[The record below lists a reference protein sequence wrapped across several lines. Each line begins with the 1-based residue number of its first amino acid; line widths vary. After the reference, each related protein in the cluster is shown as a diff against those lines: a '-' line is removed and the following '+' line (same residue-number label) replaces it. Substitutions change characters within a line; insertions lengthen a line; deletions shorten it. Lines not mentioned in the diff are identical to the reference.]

1 MRTTAPERP
10 AVPGP
15 SSSPGRR
22 PAWRE
27 QRGQTASDYLGIL
40 LIVSFI
46 VAALFASGVGTTI
59 ADRVEVLICQ
69 IGGGTNCEQADGNA
83 ALEPCLISSSEGKSN
98 FKVFVGVVEIGKES
112 VLIREDFSDGR
123 SRFTLVDSSE
133 LKGELFAGAKA
144 KIGKFGISAAAEA
157 AAGGRLKGAQVFEV
171 PTDKADEFEESVAA
185 AGSFEGILRDAAEL
199 NDTLPFGIPNPLGGF
214 DDFALDVL
222 GIDKDDPITDP
233 TEEYIDVSAII
244 GANGT
249 AGVGGGVA
257 DAEVSGMVE
266 GAAGAKV
273 IHEGKRAGEVE
284 LYYQLKGELGGSL
297 SAGLYGVNL
306 GGESTFVATMTL
318 DKHGNPKTLKITGA
332 AGYTGALELGDGIE
346 GKDAAQ
352 LHEAL
357 EKLSLSATAGEGKA
371 IEVGGEL
378 DLSDPANRAVAMQ
391 LLTPNPTSQAAAV
404 APLIER
410 MYSDGKLSV
419 DFFDVSKDE
428 AKGEV
433 KVGIGI
439 GGGAG
444 GGQKSEDKTATGSY
458 VREPGG
464 TFQERKCKR

>member
-257 DAEVSGMVE
+257 DAEVAGMVE

-318 DKHGNPKTLKITGA
+318 GQGRQPEDAQDHRRGRLHRRARARRRHRGQGRRAAARGA
-332 AGYTGALELGDGIE
+332 REALAQRDRGRGQGDRGRRRARPE
-346 GKDAAQ
+346 RSGQPRGRDAAADA
-352 LHEAL
+352 EPDV
-357 EKLSLSATAGEGKA
+357 AGRPP
-371 IEVGGEL
+371 
-378 DLSDPANRAVAMQ
+378 SR
-391 LLTPNPTSQAAAV
+391 
-404 APLIER
+404 R
-410 MYSDGKLSV
+410 
-419 DFFDVSKDE
+419 
-428 AKGEV
+428 
-433 KVGIGI
+433 
-439 GGGAG
+439 
-444 GGQKSEDKTATGSY
+444 
-458 VREPGG
+458 
-464 TFQERKCKR
+464 